1 MPRRETPRIV
11 VNYLRLI
18 KERQYPYY
26 LVAKRLVD
34 DMEAYYKPRSPAEII
49 YTLNPKWL
57 YNEWGPEI
65 KHEKFTIKNISRII
79 RAFLTGK
86 RMDYYTTTTSGGRKS
101 YHVALNP
108 QAFERLRNTEQDSEE

>member
-18 KERQYPYY
+18 REHQYPYY
-26 LVAKRLVD
+26 LIAKRLVD
-34 DMEAYYKPRSPAEII
+34 DMEAYYKPRSPAEIV

-57 YNEWGPEI
+57 YNELDPEI
-65 KHEKFTIKNISRII
+65 KHEKLTIKNISRTI
-79 RAFLTGK
+79 RAFLAGK
-86 RMDYYTTTTSGGRKS
+86 NLEYYTTTSSGGRRS

-108 QAFERLRNTEQDSEE
+108 QIVRKLRKTETISEE

>member
-18 KERQYPYY
+18 REHQYPYY
-26 LVAKRLVD
+26 LIAKRLVD
-34 DMEAYYKPRSPAEII
+34 DMEAYYKPRSPAEIV

-57 YNEWGPEI
+57 YNELDPEI
-65 KHEKFTIKNISRII
+65 KHEKLTIKNISRTI
-79 RAFLTGK
+79 RAFLAGK
-86 RMDYYTTTTSGGRKS
+86 NLEYYTTTSSGGRRS

-108 QAFERLRNTEQDSEE
+108 QIVRKLRKTEQITEE

>member
-18 KERQYPYY
+18 RERQYPYY
-26 LVAKRLVD
+26 LIAKRLSD

-57 YNEWGPEI
+57 YQELDPEI
-65 KHEKFTIKNISRII
+65 KHEKLTIKNISRII

-86 RMDYYTTTTSGGRKS
+86 NLEYYTTTTSGGRRS

-108 QAFERLRNTEQDSEE
+108 QVVKKLRTTDQTTEE